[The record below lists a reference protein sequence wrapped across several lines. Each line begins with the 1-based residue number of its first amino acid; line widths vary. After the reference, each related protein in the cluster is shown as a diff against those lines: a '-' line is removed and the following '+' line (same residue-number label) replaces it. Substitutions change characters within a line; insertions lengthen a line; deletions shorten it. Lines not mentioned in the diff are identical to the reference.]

1 MIKAYIL
8 KYKILC
14 LVSVALFASS
24 CMHTNKS
31 VMEDN
36 TTGKRKV
43 ASESPL
49 VNKAWDFILQLP
61 MGAFFITDVSFGLD
75 ITTQQ
80 AKYAIEMLRLQDHV
94 ILLRPE
100 TRDSHGNLVAPSVW
114 MAAKACLRL
123 NNIY

>member
-1 MIKAYIL
+1 MVKAYIS

-14 LVSVALFASS
+14 LISVGLFVSS

-36 TTGKRKV
+36 TTGKREV

-49 VNKAWDFILQLP
+49 VNQAWNFILNLP
-61 MGAFFITDVSFGLD
+61 MKAFFITDVSFGLD
-75 ITTQQ
+75 MTTQQ
-80 AKYAIEMLRLQDHV
+80 AKHAIEMLRLKEHV

-100 TRDSHGNLVAPSVW
+100 TRDSLGNLVAPSVW
-114 MAAKACLRL
+114 MAEKACLRL
-123 NNIY
+123 SNI